1 MSSRECLVGIDVGS
15 SSVKAVAISVP
26 ELRVVGFGRAP
37 TPAVRVGT
45 YVETPI
51 AELRASV
58 FAALR
63 QVIVSLPA
71 GSVVTGV
78 ATTSYGE
85 AGVHLDSAGA
95 ALRNSISW
103 QDERSADQVARLVDE
118 IGAERLDALVG
129 HAPDPTWG
137 IGRIMWVAE
146 HEPEVMARTA
156 CWLPIADL
164 VTFWLCGNAVTSPSL
179 ASRLMVLDQ
188 ERSDWSDE
196 VLQSAG
202 IEPGIFPGLRE
213 SGAAAGTITPAA
225 ADQSGLAVGTAVVL
239 GGHDRQCG
247 AFAARGPHASAVDS
261 VGTAEG
267 LVVPCLGDKDP
278 RQSTCSGFAWYRDV
292 VPGQYAIAGRVGV
305 AGGLLDWG
313 SRAFFSE
320 PPDLAELLADVPT
333 PYRHTG
339 VLATP
344 SLGRATSP
352 FWAPNAVPTA
362 FWGLTGS
369 TPRAALVQA
378 LLEAPAF
385 SLRANLDAIDRWTG
399 RRTDEFAVEGALIDN
414 PAAVQLRADTTGRVA
429 VAIEERDLGAI
440 GAALLAG
447 VGSGTFANHSEAQ
460 AAFQPK
466 LSYFEPDA
474 GRSAEYAEAYES
486 VWSPLATFA
495 AEPLGQ

>member
-1 MSSRECLVGIDVGS
+1 MPATGCLVGIDVGS
-15 SSVKAVAISVP
+15 SSVKAVAVSVP
-26 ELRVVGFGRAP
+26 DLRIIGFGRAP
-37 TPAVRVGT
+37 TPALRVGV

-51 AELRASV
+51 AQLRAAV
-58 FAALR
+58 FASLR
-63 QVIVSLPA
+63 EVIASLPA
-71 GSVVTGV
+71 GAQVTGV

-85 AGVHLDSAGA
+85 AGVHLDSAGV

-103 QDERSADQVARLVDE
+103 QDQRSADQVAELVNHL
-118 IGAERLDALVG
+118 GAERLDALVG

-164 VTFWLCGNAVTSPSL
+164 VTFWLCGQTVTTPSL

-188 ERSDWSDE
+188 GRSDWSDE
-196 VLQSAG
+196 VLRAAG
-202 IEPGIFPGLRE
+202 IDRAIFPILAE
-213 SGAAAGTITPAA
+213 SGEVAGGVIQVA
-225 ADQSGLAVGTAVVL
+225 ADESGLTLGTPVVL

-247 AFAARGPHASAVDS
+247 AFAARGSHRSAVDS

-267 LVVPCLGDKDP
+267 LVVPCPGNQDA

-292 VPGQYAIAGRVGV
+292 VPGQYVIAGRVGV

-313 SRAFFSE
+313 ARAFFSE
-320 PPDLAELLADVPT
+320 PPDLAQLLADVPV
-333 PYRHTG
+333 PYRHAG
-339 VLATP
+339 VFATP

-352 FWAPNAVPTA
+352 FWSPGSVPTA
-362 FWGLTGS
+362 FWGLTAS
-369 TPRAALVQA
+369 TTQTALVQA

-399 RRTDEFAVEGALIDN
+399 HRTDEFAVEGALIDN
-414 PAAVQLRADTTGRVA
+414 PAAVQLRADVTGRVA
-429 VAIEERDLGAI
+429 VAIEQRDLGAI

-447 VGSGTFANHSEAQ
+447 VGSGAFANHSEAQ

-474 GRSAEYAEAYES
+474 GRSAEYAQAYES

-495 AEPLGQ
+495 ADPLGQ

>member
-1 MSSRECLVGIDVGS
+1 MPSTQCLVGIDVGS
-15 SSVKAVAISVP
+15 SSVKAVAVSVP

-37 TPAVRVGT
+37 TPALRVGV

-58 FAALR
+58 FASLR
-63 QVIVSLPA
+63 EVIASLPA
-71 GSVVTGV
+71 GSQVTGV

-85 AGVHLDSAGA
+85 AGVHLDAAGV

-103 QDERSADQVARLVDE
+103 QDQRSAGQVARLVNH
-118 IGAERLDALVG
+118 IGAEHLDAVVG

-137 IGRIMWVAE
+137 IGPIMWVAG

-164 VTFWLCGNAVTSPSL
+164 VTFWLSGNSVTSPSL

-188 ERSDWSDE
+188 KRVDWSDE
-196 VLQSAG
+196 VLAGAG
-202 IEPGIFPGLRE
+202 IDRGILPELLE
-213 SGAAAGTITPAA
+213 SGSVAGAVTPSAAEE
-225 ADQSGLAVGTAVVL
+225 SGLAVGIPVVI
-239 GGHDRQCG
+239 GGHDRLCG
-247 AFAARGPHASAVDS
+247 AFAARGPRGYAVDS

-267 LVVPCLGDKDP
+267 LIVPCIGDQDA
-278 RQSTCSGFAWYRDV
+278 RQSACSGFAWYRDV
-292 VPGQYAIAGRVGV
+292 VPGQYVIAGRVGV

-313 SRAFFSE
+313 ARTLFSE
-320 PPDLAELLADVPT
+320 PPDLAVLLADVPT
-333 PYRHTG
+333 PYRHGG

-352 FWAPNAVPTA
+352 FWAAGPVPTA
-362 FWGLTGS
+362 FWGLTAS
-369 TPRAALVQA
+369 TTRAAIVQA

-399 RRTDEFAVEGALIDN
+399 RRTDEFAIEGALIDN
-414 PAAVQLRADTTGRVA
+414 PAAVQLRADATGRVA

-447 VGSGTFANHSEAQ
+447 VGSGAFSNHAEAQ
-460 AAFQPK
+460 AAFQPN
-466 LSYFEPDA
+466 LTYFEPDA
-474 GRSAEYAEAYES
+474 GRSAEYADAYES
-486 VWSPLATFA
+486 AWSPLAAFA
-495 AEPLGQ
+495 AGPVAQ